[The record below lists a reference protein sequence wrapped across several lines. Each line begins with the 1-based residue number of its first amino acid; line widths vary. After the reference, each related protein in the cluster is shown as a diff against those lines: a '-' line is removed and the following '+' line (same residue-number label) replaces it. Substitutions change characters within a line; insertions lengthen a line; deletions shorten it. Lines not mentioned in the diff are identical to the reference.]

1 MRTVEAAVAVGVAP
15 FCAKTSPKA
24 ASPRII
30 NAATIMTTKRIWC
43 SLSAQAVVHVDHIQK
58 KFRDDDYGGH
68 GRFPPPWSIE
78 ETEACLIVRDANRQA
93 LAYVYFEKEPR
104 RRFRRDELLTRD
116 EAQRIA
122 AIFAKLPELLHRAS
136 AN

>member
-1 MRTVEAAVAVGVAP
+1 MRCAQSKPPLRLGVAP

-30 NAATIMTTKRIWC
+30 NAATIMTTKRTWC
-43 SLSAQAVVHVDHIQK
+43 SLSAQAAVRVDHIQK
-58 KFRDDDYGGH
+58 KFRDDDYGVH

-93 LAYVYFEKEPR
+93 LAYVYFEGKPTAR
-104 RRFRRDELLTRD
+104 QPPPSFDHLDLHQ
-116 EAQRIA
+116 QRG
-122 AIFAKLPELLHRAS
+122 R
-136 AN
+136 